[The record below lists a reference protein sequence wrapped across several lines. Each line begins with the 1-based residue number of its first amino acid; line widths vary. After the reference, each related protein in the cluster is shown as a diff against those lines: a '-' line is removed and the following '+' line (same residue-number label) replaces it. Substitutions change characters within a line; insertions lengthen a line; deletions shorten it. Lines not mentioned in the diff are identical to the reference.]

1 MQDEYDYID
10 RWLYEAPDAD
20 YTVWWEEDG
29 KEVSVDL
36 TEADAL
42 YDYLAQHIAES
53 DNSDIGVKEHADV

>member
-10 RWLYEAPDAD
+10 WWLYEAPDAG

-29 KEVSVDL
+29 KEVSADL

-42 YDYLAQHIAES
+42 YDYLAQHAAES
-53 DNSDIGVKEHADV
+53 NHADSDTKKQADA